1 MRSALFIAAL
11 TLAGCSY
18 PGGPPPSLAPRA
30 AEAID
35 PRAPVVRPMNDRPV
49 DPALAGRLAGLVAQA
64 RNGDAAFQPAAVE
77 AERLSATAGAAQSE
91 SWISAQQALT
101 AAIAARGPTV
111 AAIGDIDA
119 LGANKLQIQGG
130 LAPAD
135 LAAIQSAGA
144 EVSALDN
151 REAAAIKAIQGRLGL

>member
-1 MRSALFIAAL
+1 MQKTLLVATLCLSA
-11 TLAGCSY
+11 CSY
-18 PGGPPPSLAPRA
+18 PGGAPPSLAPRA
-30 AEAID
+30 AEAIV

-49 DPALAGRLAGLVAQA
+49 DPALAGRLAALVAQA
-64 RNGDAAFQPAAVE
+64 RNGDAAFQPAAAE
-77 AERLSATAGAAQSE
+77 ANRLSASAGAPQTE

-130 LAPAD
+130 LAPSD

-144 EVSALDN
+144 EVGAIDD
-151 REAAAIKAIQGRLGL
+151 REAAAIKAIQGRLGF